1 MNDRLRVA
9 IVGKAQGIKGEVR
22 VHPVS
27 NDVSRLLELHN
38 VILKSKKTETKYEI
52 ASSRIQK
59 DFCIMR
65 FKGVEDRNTA
75 ETFNGSDVLVERE
88 DSAELEENEFFVGD
102 IIDSKV
108 ITDDGRDLGTLVDV
122 YETGA
127 NDVYVVKGD
136 HKELMIPAI
145 KDCIINVDTEN
156 MIITVHLLPGLEDL

>member
-1 MNDRLRVA
+1 MNDRLRVG

-27 NDVSRLLELHN
+27 NDASRLLELHN
-38 VILKSKKTETKYEI
+38 VMLKNKKTETNYEV
-52 ASSRIQK
+52 ASARIQK

-75 ETFNGSDVLVERE
+75 ELLNGTEVLVNRE
-88 DSAELEENEFFVGD
+88 DTAELGDDEFFVGD
-102 IIDSKV
+102 LIDSQV
-108 ITDDGRDLGTLVDV
+108 VTDDGRSLGKLVDV

-127 NDVYVVKGD
+127 NDVYVVKNGN
-136 HKELMIPAI
+136 KELMIPAI
-145 KDCIINVDTEN
+145 KDCIIKVDTEN